1 MQSFYLPPGTLELV
15 IVSGADAAKLLQG
28 QLTCDVDAIA
38 DPGFARGALCNNK
51 GRVLVTFILVRQE
64 QDFYFVLNEGLSI
77 LLMQSLKKYLP
88 FYKCEM
94 RLSEGTVIG
103 AVGRATASALA
114 GTDALPEA
122 GQCARLRDGWICNL
136 DAEQQ
141 QYVVHRPAVTE
152 HPAGLTPGSTTQWL
166 ISGLPSGQFP
176 FTASDSEQYT
186 PQELHLDRN
195 GYVSFT
201 KGCYTGQEIVA
212 RMHYRGKQ
220 KKLLHLIVTDSAVS
234 PDEEVE
240 ILDGTGLT
248 IGASFKTLNADGRSY
263 ILAHLPADLDDA
275 IKGALKNKSGL
286 EFDKR
291 VF

>member
-103 AVGRATASALA
+103 AVGHATASALA

-141 QYVVHRPAVTE
+141 QYVMHRPTVTE

>member
-51 GRVLVTFILVRQE
+51 GRVLVTFILVRQA
-64 QDFYFVLNEGLSI
+64 QDFYFVLNEGLAVP
-77 LLMQSLKKYLP
+77 LMQSLKKYLP

-103 AVGRATASALA
+103 AVGHATASALA
-114 GTDALPEA
+114 GTDALPET
-122 GQCARLRDGWICNL
+122 GQCASLRDGWICNL
-136 DAEQQ
+136 DAAQQ
-141 QYVVHRPAVTE
+141 QYVVHHPAATE
-152 HPAGLTPGSTTQWL
+152 LPAGLNHGSTTQWM
-166 ISGLPSGQFP
+166 ISGLFSGQFP
-176 FTASDSEQYT
+176 FSASDSEKYT

-275 IKGALKNKSGL
+275 TEGALKNKSGL

>member
-15 IVSGADAAKLLQG
+15 AVAGPDAAKLLQG

-51 GRVLVTFILVRQE
+51 GRVLATFILVRRAQA
-64 QDFYFVLNEGLSI
+64 FFFVLNEGLGAI
-77 LLMQSLKKYLP
+77 LAQTLKKFLP
-88 FYKCEM
+88 FYKCDM
-94 RLSEGTVIG
+94 RQAEGTLIG
-103 AVGRATASALA
+103 IIGDGPASALA
-114 GTDALPEA
+114 GTDTLPES
-122 GQCARLRDGWICNL
+122 GQCANLGDGWICNL
-136 DAEQQ
+136 DAAQQ
-141 QYVVHRPAVTE
+141 QYIVYSPGTIAL
-152 HPAGLTPGSTTQWL
+152 PAGIDAGSMDQWL
-166 ISGLPSGQFP
+166 IAGTKSGQFP
-176 FTASDSEQYT
+176 FTAGDTEKYT

-220 KKLLHLIVTDSAVS
+220 KKLLHLLEAASAVS

-240 ILDGTGLT
+240 ILDGAGEP
-248 IGASFKTLNADGRSY
+248 IGSSLRKLYADGRLFV
-263 ILAHLPADLDDA
+263 LAHLPADIDITA
-275 IKGALKNKSGL
+275 YGILKNTLGQ
-286 EFDKR
+286 EFDVR